1 MIQATLR
8 GGGGMRAGTIFGA
21 QPPCGWEPHHVKL
34 AGWNVRCLSL
44 SHKEVRRE
52 PQIVSTPRA
61 TPGIEIPWLV
71 MLSLSLRQTLSL
83 SSCPLPYIK
92 HLLFLGSGVDTR

>member
-8 GGGGMRAGTIFGA
+8 GGGGMRAGTIVSA

-34 AGWNVRCLSL
+34 AGWNVKCLSL

-52 PQIVSTPRA
+52 PQIVSIPRA
-61 TPGIEIPWLV
+61 TLGMEIPWLV

-83 SSCPLPYIK
+83 FLPPPLY
-92 HLLFLGSGVDTR
+92 